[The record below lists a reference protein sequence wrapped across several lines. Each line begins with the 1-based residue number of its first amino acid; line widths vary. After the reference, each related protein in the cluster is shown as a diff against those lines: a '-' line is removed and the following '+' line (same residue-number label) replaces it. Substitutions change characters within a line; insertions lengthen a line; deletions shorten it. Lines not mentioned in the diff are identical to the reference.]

1 MKCCIIGLGY
11 FGRHLALSLTQLG
24 AEVIAV
30 DKREEA
36 VNEVRDVVAFAAILD
51 ASNRQALERL
61 PIADMD
67 VVIIAIGE
75 GFESSL
81 LAAAHL
87 QELGSKRLICRV
99 VNPVHAKL
107 LKLMR
112 IHETILPEAM
122 AASRVA
128 RTLTLEGVRD
138 SIDLGQDFEI
148 IEVATPADFVGKS
161 LKELN
166 LREHHKLNIITL
178 KSSKGQD
185 QPEEVLG
192 VPEPGYVLEK
202 RDILVLFGREGDVRR
217 FLKR

>member
-11 FGRHLALSLTQLG
+11 FGRHLALSLSQLG

-36 VNEVRDVVAFAAILD
+36 VNEVRDEVAFAAILD

-67 VVIIAIGE
+67 AVIVAIGE

-81 LAAAHL
+81 LAVAHL
-87 QELGSKRLICRV
+87 QELGCRRLICRV
-99 VNPVHAKL
+99 VNPVHGKL
-107 LKLMR
+107 LKLMH
-112 IHETILPEAM
+112 IEETILPEAM
-122 AASRVA
+122 AAARVA

-138 SIDLGQDFEI
+138 SIEVGQDFEI
-148 IEVATPADFVGKS
+148 IEVAAPDFAGKT
-161 LKELN
+161 LKDLN
-166 LREHHKLNIITL
+166 LRERYRLNIITL
-178 KSSKGQD
+178 KSPKSPD
-185 QPEEVLG
+185 QPDEVLG
-192 VPEPGYVLEK
+192 VPDPGHVLK
-202 RDILVLFGREGDVRR
+202 STDILVLFGKESDVRR